1 MTARFTLLGSGGWIP
16 TPRRETTCAI
26 LSFPDA
32 LFIFDAGTGISRLLQ
47 EPFREE
53 LAPDRPVHLFLSHFH
68 LDHII
73 GIFYLPAMFKGR
85 SVILHPPAEE
95 ITGLEPLEALE
106 AVFRKPYNP
115 HQLKEMPVDISVEGL
130 GDGEHRLAGRRVAVR
145 KQIHADPS
153 AGFRIDDLLV
163 FATDTARDPGTVPF
177 AEGVGLLVHEAW
189 IDGAEEDDPETAH
202 IAREAYV
209 AHTSAR
215 QAAELAA
222 EAGVWRLVL
231 NHLNPVRGD
240 AYYRQMLQSARK
252 FFPETYIL
260 EDGEGMELG

>member
-1 MTARFTLLGSGGWIP
+1 MTATFSLLGSGGWIP

-26 LSFPDA
+26 MSFPDA

-47 EPFREE
+47 EPFRDE
-53 LAPDRPVHLFLSHFH
+53 LAGDRPVHLFLSHYH

-73 GIFYLPAMFKGR
+73 GIFFLPAMFKGR
-85 SVILHPPAEE
+85 RVLLHPPAAE
-95 ITGLEPLEALE
+95 ITGLDPLEAVK
-106 AVFRKPYNP
+106 AVIRKPYNP
-115 HQLKEMPVDISVEGL
+115 HELEDMPVDIEVAGL
-130 GDGEHRLAGRRVAVR
+130 AEGEHELAGRRISVR

-153 AGFRIDDLLV
+153 VALRVDDLLV

-177 AEGVGLLVHEAW
+177 AAGVRLLAHEAW
-189 IDGAEEDDPETAH
+189 IDGVEEEAPETAE

-222 EAGVWRLVL
+222 EAGVGKLAL
-231 NHLNPVRGD
+231 CHLNPLRGD
-240 AYYRQMLQSARK
+240 AYHRQMLQSARK
-252 FFPETYIL
+252 LFPETYIL
-260 EDGEGMELG
+260 EDGERLELG

>member
-26 LSFPDA
+26 LSFPEA
-32 LFIFDAGTGISRLLQ
+32 LFIFDAGTGISRLLE
-47 EPFREE
+47 EPFRGE
-53 LAPDRPVHLFLSHFH
+53 LDADRPVHLFLSHYH

-85 SVILHPPAEE
+85 SIHLHPPSGE
-95 ITGLEPLEALE
+95 ITGLDPLEALE

-115 HQLKEMPVDISVEGL
+115 HSLEEMPLDMTVEGL
-130 GDGEHRLAGRRVAVR
+130 SEGWHELEGRRVAVR

-153 AGFRIDDLLV
+153 AGFRVDDLLV

-177 AEGVGLLVHEAW
+177 AEGVALLVHEAW
-189 IDGAEEDDPETAH
+189 IDGAEEDDPQTAA

-222 EAGVWRLVL
+222 EAGAERLVL
-231 NHLNPVRGD
+231 NHLNPVRSD
-240 AYYRQMLQSARK
+240 VYISQMLQSARK
-252 FFPETYIL
+252 LFPDTYIM
-260 EDGEGMELG
+260 EDGENLELG